1 MSRNQWMIEALVLFG
16 CEMRISIMIHVDTIR
31 NFWCSI
37 KMLTDWFKLILGLL
51 SFCENVSYPSVRIF
65 CIFHVRIL
73 VYPHNSVTDGLLRF
87 DHITDKVRLKRDS
100 KGIFMVNILS
110 SNICLLGR
118 MDLLVEILP
127 LEVVEFYSL
136 INKWIAIIWIL
147 SVVWQYMS

>member
-1 MSRNQWMIEALVLFG
+1 MSVYIYQHLF
-16 CEMRISIMIHVDTIR
+16 DY
-31 NFWCSI
+31 FWS
-37 KMLTDWFKLILGLL
+37 LSSDWRSNSPLHLKNSLL
-51 SFCENVSYPSVRIF
+51 SFCENVFYPSVRIF
-65 CIFHVRIL
+65 CIFQVRIL

-147 SVVWQYMS
+147 SVVWQSMS

>member
-1 MSRNQWMIEALVLFG
+1 M
-16 CEMRISIMIHVDTIR
+16 
-31 NFWCSI
+31 
-37 KMLTDWFKLILGLL
+37 
-51 SFCENVSYPSVRIF
+51 
-65 CIFHVRIL
+65 RIL

-136 INKWIAIIWIL
+136 INK
-147 SVVWQYMS
+147 